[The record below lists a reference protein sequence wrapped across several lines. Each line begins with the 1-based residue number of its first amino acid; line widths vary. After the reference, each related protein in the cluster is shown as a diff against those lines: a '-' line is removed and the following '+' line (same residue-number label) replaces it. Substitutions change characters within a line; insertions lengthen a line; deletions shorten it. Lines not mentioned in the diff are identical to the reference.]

1 MQPVQIACGVV
12 HATWRAALEP
22 WHARLIHDH
31 EMAYLNIATTIHVTS
46 HCDLDA
52 IAWDAIG
59 AVLQDPDRDAL
70 PGRTAGA
77 LLGDNWSAFTADL
90 ADLIDDARAKPPL
103 AMAAWAHLMC
113 GDWWGMPGFDEQV
126 DAVVRSG
133 RVTRF
138 PGTGEALARL
148 LRDDPLAVPLQV
160 WQEIVPEG
168 NGLRWSDHQS
178 GSRNRIRLQ
187 ERGESRSVVYP
198 WVSHG
203 RRRDGAA
210 GRVRR
215 GRLRSTGPP
224 GRGQVV
230 ECGDA
235 FGGHPAVAKSAP
247 LLS

>member
-178 GSRNRIRLQ
+178 G
-187 ERGESRSVVYP
+187 
-198 WVSHG
+198 
-203 RRRDGAA
+203 
-210 GRVRR
+210 
-215 GRLRSTGPP
+215 
-224 GRGQVV
+224 
-230 ECGDA
+230 
-235 FGGHPAVAKSAP
+235 
-247 LLS
+247 